1 MMNNNIPVKTGD
13 QIELVVEAMASSGD
27 GICRHDGYTIFLPS
41 GILQDRVVAEIIKTA
56 PRFATAKTKEIV
68 QSSPFRET
76 PPCPVFPI
84 CGGCRFQDLTYDQQ
98 MKFKINTVF
107 DALRR
112 IGGIETSVEI
122 QSKPADKPWLYRN
135 RARFSIHKNKG
146 KINIGFLRRGSHQV
160 VDSNQCGIL
169 IDPINDI
176 KEWIRLILQD
186 HDISIFDSRRRK
198 GFLGG
203 LVIHHSESTG
213 ESLIGFLTT
222 RGNFSKK
229 LISSICDPDM
239 LKKFGIVGVLQT
251 ISPRKTI
258 ITPKGE
264 NRVLWGQAYL
274 SEKLNEISWRLSLGS
289 FFQVNP
295 KQTKKLY
302 DQVRDWACQTTNNL
316 VVDVFCGNGGI
327 SLWLAKAGLHVLG
340 IEESELAVD
349 DARES
354 AKLNDFQHCQ
364 FLAGK
369 AETHLKNLQTD
380 KPIGTVIVDPPRQ
393 GCSSEVVQAIIDIAP
408 KRIIYV
414 SCNPATLARDLAKL
428 NSYTIQDISVIDMFP
443 QTQHVETA
451 VHLSRV

>member
-1 MMNNNIPVKTGD
+1 MNNNIPVKVGD
-13 QIELVVEAMASSGD
+13 QIEMTVETMASSGD

-41 GILQDRVVAEIIKTA
+41 GILQDRVVAEITKTT
-56 PRFATAKTKEIV
+56 PRFATAKTVKIV
-68 QSSPFRET
+68 QPSPFRET

-84 CGGCRFQDLTYDQQ
+84 CGGCRFQDLVYDQQ
-98 MKFKINTVF
+98 MKFKINTVS

-112 IGGIETSVEI
+112 IGGIESSVQI
-122 QSKPADKPWLYRN
+122 KSMPADEPWHYRN

-146 KINIGFLRRGSHQV
+146 KISIGFLRRGSHLV

-169 IDPINDI
+169 LDPINDI

-222 RGNFSKK
+222 RGNFPKK
-229 LISSICDPDM
+229 FINAICDPDM
-239 LKKFGIVGVLQT
+239 LKKFGIVGVIHT
-251 ISPRKTI
+251 ISPRKSSI
-258 ITPKGE
+258 SQKGE
-264 NRVLWGQAYL
+264 NRVLWGQGYL
-274 SEKLNEISWRLSLGS
+274 SEKLNDISWRLSLGS

-295 KQTKKLY
+295 RQTIKLY
-302 DQVRDWACQTTNNL
+302 DLVRDWACQDMDSH
-316 VVDVFCGNGGI
+316 VVDVYCGNGGI
-327 SLWLAKAGLHVLG
+327 SLWLASSGLHVLG
-340 IEESELAVD
+340 IEESVLAVD

-354 AKLNDFQHCQ
+354 AKLNRVDHCQ
-364 FLAGK
+364 FQAGK
-369 AETHLKNLQTD
+369 AETHLTNLQTD
-380 KPIGTVIVDPPRQ
+380 KSIGTVIIDPPRQ

-428 NSYTIQDISVIDMFP
+428 NSYTIQDICVIDMFP

-451 VHLSRV
+451 VLLSRA

>member
-1 MMNNNIPVKTGD
+1 MNNNIPVKNGD
-13 QIELVVEAMASSGD
+13 QFELVVEAMASSGD

-41 GILQDRVVAEIIKTA
+41 GILQDRVVAEIIKTT
-56 PRFATAKTKEIV
+56 PRFATARTKEIV
-68 QSSPFRET
+68 QPSPFRET
-76 PPCPVFPI
+76 PPCPAFPS

-98 MKFKINTVF
+98 MKFKINTVT

-122 QSKPADKPWLYRN
+122 KSKPTDEPWHYRN

-160 VDSNQCGIL
+160 VDSDQCGIL

-176 KEWIRLILQD
+176 KEWIRLILKD

-229 LISSICDPDM
+229 FISSI
-239 LKKFGIVGVLQT
+239 
-251 ISPRKTI
+251 
-258 ITPKGE
+258 
-264 NRVLWGQAYL
+264 YL
-274 SEKLNEISWRLSLGS
+274 SEKLNEINWRLSLGS

-295 KQTKKLY
+295 KQTIKLY
-302 DQVRDWACQTTNNL
+302 DTVRDWACQDTNNL

-327 SLWLAKAGLHVLG
+327 SLWLAKAGLNVLG

-354 AKLNDFQHCQ
+354 AKLNDFQYCQ

-369 AETHLKNLQTD
+369 AETHLANLQTD

-393 GCSSEVVQAIIDIAP
+393 GCSPKVVQAINDIAP

-428 NSYTIQDISVIDMFP
+428 NSYQIQDICVIDMFP